1 MRSEVLESLI
11 SQGSLVGIVCSKSC
25 DVKKFLENF
34 VRTLSGDAPFLF
46 TEYSQSLGAGKAFLQ
61 KLRKQQEEGFRYV
74 FVRFPENLDGDA
86 AALLASMRMVLV
98 ISEDGSPV
106 ENGILSEL
114 EAVAPFSPGFLW
126 WVAPKPNRK
135 KFPKITQSIG
145 KNWLSGWTS
154 AKKISQESEKAAQI
168 FLELL
173 RAKILRENA
182 VVGWARIFRKFFLPL
197 CLLVAAVPF
206 FIPSDVDSGPT
217 LSRNIKSEMAFY
229 SEAPYFDYTFD
240 GTEPFER
247 IARYAVGRF
256 AALVTTERTLRDYVE
271 ETLQKNGFSKNSWET
286 GRLHIPPK
294 GTSIRFS
301 IPENLKNPDYDSIA
315 PVWKFFT
322 QIIGDSVSY
331 VTELYN
337 EKATE
342 KGRKHPAWDVA
353 SRSGARILSPFS
365 GKAWTF
371 KDERGGTVIGI
382 VGEKRVILFMHCD
395 QLLYLDGQNVMQGDP
410 VATVGTTGHTT
421 GPHVHIVTGLI
432 DRRGNKHLG
441 NVRYRVVS
449 PVTWYYSGK

>member
-1 MRSEVLESLI
+1 MRSEVLDSLI

-25 DVKKFLENF
+25 DAEKILEN
-34 VRTLSGDAPFLF
+34 LAHALCGDAPFLF
-46 TEYSQSLGAGKAFLQ
+46 VEYSGKCGSGKAFLQ
-61 KLRKQQEEGFRYV
+61 DLRKRKESGFRYV
-74 FVRFPENLDGDA
+74 FVRFSGEFDRETA
-86 AALLASMRMVLV
+86 SVLASMRMAVVL
-98 ISEDGSPV
+98 SEGALES
-106 ENGILSEL
+106 EILSEL

-126 WVAPKPNRK
+126 WVAPKPLRK
-135 KFPKITQSIG
+135 KFPKLVKSIG
-145 KNWLSGWTS
+145 DNYLSGWTS
-154 AKKISQESEKAAQI
+154 AKRLSLEGEEAARI

-173 RAKILRENA
+173 RARILRENA
-182 VVGWARIFRKFFLPL
+182 IVGWPRFFRKSFVPL
-197 CLLVAAVPF
+197 GMLVAALPF
-206 FIPSDVDSGPT
+206 FFPSGIGSGPA

-240 GTEPFER
+240 GSEPFER

-256 AALVTTERTLRDYVE
+256 AALVTTEKTLGDYVG
-271 ETLQKNGFSKNSWET
+271 ETLEKNGFPENSWAR
-286 GRLHIPPK
+286 GRLHVPPQ
-294 GTSIRFS
+294 GTTVRFS

-315 PVWKFFT
+315 PAWKFFT
-322 QIIGDSVSY
+322 RIIGDSIAY
-331 VTELYN
+331 VTELYS
-337 EKATE
+337 ERATAQ
-342 KGRKHPAWDVA
+342 GRKHPAWDVA

-421 GPHVHIVTGLI
+421 GPHAHIVTGLI
-432 DRRGNKHLG
+432 DGRGDKRLG

-449 PVTWYYSGK
+449 PLTWYYSGK

>member
-25 DVKKFLENF
+25 DVEKNLESL
-34 VRTLSGDAPFLF
+34 VRALCGDAPFLF
-46 TEYSQSLGAGKAFLQ
+46 VEYSRKNGTGRAFLQ
-61 KLRKQQEEGFRYV
+61 ELQRQKDSGIRYV
-74 FVRFPENLDGDA
+74 LVRFSDNFDRETA
-86 AALLASMRMVLV
+86 SVLASMRMTLVL
-98 ISEDGSPV
+98 SDEELESDL
-106 ENGILSEL
+106 LSEL

-126 WVAPKPNRK
+126 WVAPKPSRK
-135 KFPKITQSIG
+135 RFPKLVKSIG
-145 KNWLSGWTS
+145 KNCLSGWTS
-154 AKKISQESEKAAQI
+154 SKRLSLDSEEAARI

-173 RAKILRENA
+173 RARILRENA
-182 VVGWARIFRKFFLPL
+182 LVGWPLFFRKFFVPL
-197 CLLVAAVPF
+197 GVLVAAIPF
-206 FIPSDVDSGPT
+206 LLPSGIGSGPS
-217 LSRNIKSEMAFY
+217 LSRNIKAEMAFY

-240 GTEPFER
+240 GSEPFER

-256 AALVTTERTLRDYVE
+256 AALVTTEKTLGDYVG
-271 ETLQKNGFSKNSWET
+271 ETLEKNGFPENSWEN
-286 GRLHIPPK
+286 GRQHIPPQ
-294 GTSIRFS
+294 GTTIRFS

-315 PVWKFFT
+315 PAWKFFT
-322 QIIGDSVSY
+322 RIIGDSIAY
-331 VTELYN
+331 VTELYR
-337 EKATE
+337 EKATAQ
-342 KGRKHPAWDVA
+342 GRKHPAWDVA

-421 GPHVHIVTGLI
+421 GPHAHMVTGLI
-432 DRRGNKHLG
+432 DRHGNKRLG

-449 PVTWYYSGK
+449 PLTWYYSGK